1 MRPKELLRAALW
13 PAARAFRA
21 MGFTPPERVFRHLH
35 KKGPFVIKLPAGRGT
50 LRLMSWGNRVENE
63 LMWRGWRGHE
73 PETMQWWAQFALN
86 ATTVLD
92 IGANTATFAYIA
104 KALNPAA
111 TVHAFEPLARIA
123 DLARQNASISG
134 LEVAVFQ
141 VAMADE
147 TGELPIY
154 DPGGA
159 NAYSASLD
167 ADFLDTDND
176 KDHYLV
182 PVTTI
187 DAHCIEHG
195 IDPDLIKIDVEGVEG
210 RLVAGARALLGR
222 GRAVILCEW
231 LYKPETHD
239 VAIAHLAEAGYVAL
253 DPESGARAVL
263 NDPVSRAGR
272 NVILCPEGRAEAILK
287 AGPLA

>member
-1 MRPKELLRAALW
+1 MLRAALRP
-13 PAARAFRA
+13 PALAMRAI
-21 MGFTPPERVFRHLH
+21 GITPPETVFRHLH
-35 KKGPFVIKLPAGRGT
+35 KHGPFTVRLPAGRGL

-73 PETMQWWAQFALN
+73 PETMQWWARIALD
-86 ATTVLD
+86 ADVVLD

-123 DLARQNASISG
+123 ELARENATVSRLDIS
-134 LEVAVFQ
+134 VFQ
-141 VAMADE
+141 IAMADK

-167 ADFLDTDND
+167 ADFLKTSAD
-176 KDHYLV
+176 KDCYLV

-187 DAHCIEHG
+187 DAHCAEHG
-195 IDPDLIKIDVEGVEG
+195 IDPALIKIDVEGVEG
-210 RLVAGARALLGR
+210 RLIEGAGDTLSR
-222 GRAVILCEW
+222 GRVVILCEW

-239 VAIAHLAEAGYVAL
+239 HAITLLAEVGYAAL
-253 DPESGARAVL
+253 DPTTGQRTNL
-263 NDPVSRAGR
+263 DDTISRAGR
-272 NVILCPEGRAEAILK
+272 NVILCAEARVEGILK
-287 AGPLA
+287 MGPLS